1 MKLLNELLLIGSG
14 VLAYF
19 CVALVG
25 KLFGKTGLIAWIG
38 ISTIL
43 ANIAVTKQVGM
54 FGVDV
59 TLGNIMFSSTYL
71 ATDILTEAYGH
82 KTARKA
88 VYIGFVSAVV
98 FVVFGIVVNAYK
110 ANGFDFVSEPLN
122 TILSFSVRT
131 TSVSIVC
138 FFLSN
143 LADVYIFQKFREKST
158 KNLWLR
164 NNVSTILCNCLEN
177 FVFIF
182 AAFLGIYDAAT
193 CFSIAICTCVV
204 ETICGL
210 LDTPFVYLGRK
221 WARAET
227 LTE

>member
-1 MKLLNELLLIGSG
+1 MNELLLIGSG

-25 KLFGKTGLIAWIG
+25 KLFGKVGLFAWIG
-38 ISTIL
+38 VSTIL
-43 ANIAVTKQVGM
+43 ANIAVTKQVDM
-54 FGVDV
+54 FGVSV

-82 KTARKA
+82 KQAKKA
-88 VYIGFVSAVV
+88 VYMGFVAAVV
-98 FVVFGIVVNAYK
+98 FVIFGLFVNAYK
-110 ANGFDFVSEPLN
+110 PNDFDFVAEPLN
-122 TILSFSVRT
+122 TILSFSIRT
-131 TSVSIVC
+131 TTVSIIC

-164 NNVSTILCNCLEN
+164 NNVSTIMCNCLEN

-182 AAFLGIYDAAT
+182 AAFLGFYDAQT
-193 CFSIAICTCVV
+193 CLSIALCTCII

-221 WARAET
+221 WAKYET
-227 LTE
+227 Q

>member
-1 MKLLNELLLIGSG
+1 MNELLLIGSG

-19 CVALVG
+19 CVALVA
-25 KLFGKTGLIAWIG
+25 KLFGKTGLFAWIG

-43 ANIAVTKQVGM
+43 ANIAVTKQVDM
-54 FGVDV
+54 FGVSV

-82 KTARKA
+82 KVARKSVYMGLVAA
-88 VYIGFVSAVV
+88 VIFIGF
-98 FVVFGIVVNAYK
+98 GMVVNAYK
-110 ANGFDFVSEPLN
+110 ANAFDFVAEPLN

-131 TSVSIVC
+131 TSASVIC

-143 LADVYIFQKFREKST
+143 LADVYIFQKFREHST
-158 KNLWLR
+158 KKLWLR

-177 FVFIF
+177 FAFTF
-182 AAFLGIYDAAT
+182 AALYGIYDAQT
-193 CFSIAICTCVV
+193 CLSIALCTCVV

-221 WARAET
+221 WAKNEG
-227 LTE
+227 

>member
-1 MKLLNELLLIGSG
+1 MNEIILIVSG
-14 VLAYF
+14 AIAYL
-19 CVALVG
+19 CVAVIA
-25 KLFGKTGLIAWIG
+25 KLFGKTGLFAWIG

-54 FGVDV
+54 FGLDV

-82 KTARKA
+82 KTAKKA
-88 VYIGFVSAVV
+88 VYVGLAAAIV
-98 FVVFGIVVNAYK
+98 FVVFGLVVNLYK
-110 ANGFDFVSEPLN
+110 PNDFDFTSGPLH
-122 TILSFSVRT
+122 TILSFSMRT
-131 TSVSIVC
+131 TSCSIIC

-143 LADVYIFQKFREKST
+143 LADVWIFQKFREKST

-164 NNVSTILCNCLEN
+164 NNVSTIFCNCAEN

-182 AAFLGIYDAAT
+182 AAFLGIYDAQT
-193 CFSIAICTCVV
+193 CFSIALSTCVI

-210 LDTPFVYLGRK
+210 LDTPFVYMGRK
-221 WARAET
+221 WAKQE
-227 LTE
+227 